1 MFEDIEQIFDEI
13 NAKSNTKYE
22 PSNFKTI
29 DSVDDKDDTNDS
41 NSNLFASNISKDKES
56 MDDLFDSLTNDN
68 VERCN

>member
-41 NSNLFASNISKDKES
+41 KSNLFASNISKDK
-56 MDDLFDSLTNDN
+56 
-68 VERCN
+68 